1 MQGHM
6 IDASPGETFGA
17 FFLPFLLSSTPVHP
31 GQCTRAACRV
41 LRGCVRLCLAAL
53 PRLLLLLRARV
64 LPCRVFDVW
73 FGTRRESHRRG
84 VMSLSQFSPFRQLS
98 WK

>member
-31 GQCTRAACRV
+31 GQCTRAA
-41 LRGCVRLCLAAL
+41 
-53 PRLLLLLRARV
+53 
-64 LPCRVFDVW
+64 
-73 FGTRRESHRRG
+73 
-84 VMSLSQFSPFRQLS
+84 
-98 WK
+98 